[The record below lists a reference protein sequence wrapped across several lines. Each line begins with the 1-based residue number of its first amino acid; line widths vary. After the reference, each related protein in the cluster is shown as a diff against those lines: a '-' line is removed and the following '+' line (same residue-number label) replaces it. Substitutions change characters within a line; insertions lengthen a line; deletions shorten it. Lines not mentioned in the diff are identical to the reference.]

1 MVGSWKARLDS
12 DNMQEETG
20 SNTTT
25 QTSTVTYLLLVFAM
39 LYGTLRQRRLST
51 TRLSVWIDFFDKHS
65 RRKRSRTPHGPFGA
79 DLLVYALAFFLRL
92 QRSRQKIV
100 CSCDVA
106 TEQNGFRGR
115 TLQFAAQAS
124 ISIDTV
130 FPANSLSLSRQQH
143 QQPLQPPVGCLTV
156 QNVSQH
162 RKPTTET
169 ESCAQEKKRLL
180 QVKVKTA
187 K

>member
-79 DLLVYALAFFLRL
+79 DLLVYALALFLSFFGCSVRAKKLYVHAMLR
-92 QRSRQKIV
+92 QSK
-100 CSCDVA
+100 
-106 TEQNGFRGR
+106 
-115 TLQFAAQAS
+115 
-124 ISIDTV
+124 TV
-130 FPANSLSLSRQQH
+130 FEGERSSSRRKLRFQLTQFSPPILFLSRGSNTSSRYNH
-143 QQPLQPPVGCLTV
+143 QLVAWQF
-156 QNVSQH
+156 
-162 RKPTTET
+162 KM
-169 ESCAQEKKRLL
+169 
-180 QVKVKTA
+180 
-187 K
+187 